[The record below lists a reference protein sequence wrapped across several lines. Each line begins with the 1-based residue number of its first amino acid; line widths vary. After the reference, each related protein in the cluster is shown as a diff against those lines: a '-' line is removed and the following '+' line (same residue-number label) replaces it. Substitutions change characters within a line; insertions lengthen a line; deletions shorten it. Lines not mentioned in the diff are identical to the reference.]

1 MIAPR
6 IPDSLLYD
14 CPPGDRMSCDESL
27 IGCIGRIAI
36 VILIYDDNRF
46 RIAILIADDIQEDRD
61 MFATAIGESIVR
73 LPIETRDHE
82 SLILR
87 GESTLWS

>member
-1 MIAPR
+1 MIIPR

-14 CPPGDRMSCDESL
+14 RTPWDRVSGDESL
-27 IGCIGRIAI
+27 VDCIRRIAI
-36 VILIYDDNRF
+36 VVLIYDDDRF
-46 RIAILIADDIQEDRD
+46 RIAIRIADDIEKDCD
-61 MFATAIGESIVR
+61 MFSTAIGESIVR

-87 GESTLWS
+87 GESTL

>member
-14 CPPGDRMSCDESL
+14 RTPWDRVSGDESL
-27 IGCIGRIAI
+27 VGCIRRIAI
-36 VILIYDDNRF
+36 VVLIRNNDRF
-46 RIAILIADDIQEDRD
+46 RIAVLIADDIEEDRD